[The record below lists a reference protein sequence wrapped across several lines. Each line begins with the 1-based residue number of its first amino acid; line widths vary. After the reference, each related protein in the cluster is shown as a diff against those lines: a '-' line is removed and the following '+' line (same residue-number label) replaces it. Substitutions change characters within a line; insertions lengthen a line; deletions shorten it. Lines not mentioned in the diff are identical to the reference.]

1 MAYDT
6 NLIQKLVVHE
16 GSEASDLMPM
26 HVALVNEDGSDFGG
40 DGGEAATVDTLGGAT
55 ETGKSLMKASD
66 AAAARS
72 AIGAGTSSFSG
83 SYNDLSGKPTIPT
96 AATTTAAGI
105 VKKSSAV
112 SAVASTDAAAAA
124 GAAPTKAEFDAV
136 VTLLNECKSQLN
148 DLISKAKTA
157 GQMA

>member
-26 HVALVNEDGSDFGG
+26 HVALVKEDGSDFGG
-40 DGGEAATVDTLGGAT
+40 GETPG
-55 ETGKSLMKASD
+55 
-66 AAAARS
+66 
-72 AIGAGTSSFSG
+72 
-83 SYNDLSGKPTIPT
+83 N
-96 AATTTAAGI
+96 ATTTTAGL

-112 SAVASTDAAAAA
+112 SAVASANATAAA
-124 GAAPTKAEFDAV
+124 GDAPTKAEFDAV
-136 VTLLNECKSQLN
+136 VKLVNELKTQVN
-148 DLISKAKTA
+148 DLITKAKTA

>member
-26 HVALVNEDGSDFGG
+26 HVALVNDDGSDFGG
-40 DGGEAATVDTLGGAT
+40 EAPG
-55 ETGKSLMKASD
+55 
-66 AAAARS
+66 
-72 AIGAGTSSFSG
+72 
-83 SYNDLSGKPTIPT
+83 N
-96 AATTTAAGI
+96 ATTTTAGL

-112 SAVASTDAAAAA
+112 SAVASANATAAA
-124 GAAPTKAEFDAV
+124 GSAPTKAEFDAV
-136 VTLLNECKSQLN
+136 VALANELKTQVN
-148 DLISKAKTA
+148 DLIAKAKAA

>member
-40 DGGEAATVDTLGGAT
+40 GEAPG
-55 ETGKSLMKASD
+55 
-66 AAAARS
+66 
-72 AIGAGTSSFSG
+72 
-83 SYNDLSGKPTIPT
+83 N
-96 AATTTAAGI
+96 ATTTTAGL

-112 SAVASTDAAAAA
+112 SVVASDDAAAAA
-124 GAAPTKAEFDAV
+124 GDAPTKAEFNAV
-136 VTLLNECKSQLN
+136 VTLANELKKQVN
-148 DLISKAKTA
+148 DLITKAKTA

>member
-26 HVALVNEDGSDFGG
+26 HVALVNDDGSDFGG
-40 DGGEAATVDTLGGAT
+40 GEAPG
-55 ETGKSLMKASD
+55 
-66 AAAARS
+66 
-72 AIGAGTSSFSG
+72 
-83 SYNDLSGKPTIPT
+83 N
-96 AATTTAAGI
+96 ATTTTAGL

-112 SAVASTDAAAAA
+112 SVVASDDATAAS
-124 GAAPTKAEFDAV
+124 GETPTKAEFNAV
-136 VTLLNECKSQLN
+136 VTLVNELKTQVN
-148 DLISKAKTA
+148 DLITKAKTA

>member
-26 HVALVNEDGSDFGG
+26 HVALVNDDGSDFGG
-40 DGGEAATVDTLGGAT
+40 GEAPG
-55 ETGKSLMKASD
+55 
-66 AAAARS
+66 
-72 AIGAGTSSFSG
+72 
-83 SYNDLSGKPTIPT
+83 N
-96 AATTTAAGI
+96 ATTTTAGL

-112 SAVASTDAAAAA
+112 SAVASANATAAA
-124 GAAPTKAEFDAV
+124 GSAPTKAEFDAV
-136 VTLLNECKSQLN
+136 VALANELKTQVN
-148 DLISKAKTA
+148 DLIAKAKAA

>member
-26 HVALVNEDGSDFGG
+26 HVALVNDDGSDFGG
-40 DGGEAATVDTLGGAT
+40 GEAPG
-55 ETGKSLMKASD
+55 
-66 AAAARS
+66 
-72 AIGAGTSSFSG
+72 
-83 SYNDLSGKPTIPT
+83 N
-96 AATTTAAGI
+96 ATTTTAGL
-105 VKKSSAV
+105 VKKASATT
-112 SAVASTDAAAAA
+112 AVASPDATAAASETV
-124 GAAPTKAEFDAV
+124 TKEEFDKV
-136 VTLLNECKSQLN
+136 VALANELKKQVN

>member
-26 HVALVNEDGSDFGG
+26 HVALVNDDGSDFGG
-40 DGGEAATVDTLGGAT
+40 GEAPG
-55 ETGKSLMKASD
+55 
-66 AAAARS
+66 
-72 AIGAGTSSFSG
+72 
-83 SYNDLSGKPTIPT
+83 N
-96 AATTTAAGI
+96 ATTTTAGL

-112 SAVASTDAAAAA
+112 SSVASANATAAA
-124 GAAPTKAEFDAV
+124 GGAPTKAEFDAV
-136 VTLLNECKSQLN
+136 VTLLNECKRQLN
-148 DLISKAKTA
+148 DMIAKAKTA

>member
-1 MAYDT
+1 MAYDS
-6 NLIQKLVVHE
+6 NLIQKFVVHE

-26 HVALVNEDGSDFGG
+26 HVALVNDDGSDFGG
-40 DGGEAATVDTLGGAT
+40 GKAATVDTLGGAT
-55 ETGKSLMKASD
+55 ETGKSLMKASN
-66 AAAARS
+66 AEAARN

-83 SYNDLSGKPTIPT
+83 SYDDLTGKPTIPT

-112 SAVASTDAAAAA
+112 SAVASANATAAT
-124 GAAPTKAEFDAV
+124 GDAPTKAEFDAV
-136 VTLLNECKSQLN
+136 VTLVNELKTQVN
-148 DLISKAKTA
+148 DLITKAKTA

>member
-26 HVALVNEDGSDFGG
+26 HVALVKEDGSDFGG
-40 DGGEAATVDTLGGAT
+40 GEAPG
-55 ETGKSLMKASD
+55 
-66 AAAARS
+66 
-72 AIGAGTSSFSG
+72 
-83 SYNDLSGKPTIPT
+83 N
-96 AATTTAAGI
+96 ATTTTAGL

-112 SAVASTDAAAAA
+112 SAVASANATAAA
-124 GAAPTKAEFDAV
+124 GDAPTKAEFDAV
-136 VTLLNECKSQLN
+136 VALANECKKQLN